1 MGWEGD
7 TAAELLMVA
16 GLARDVP
23 IAAKALEGTTVR
35 LLSRAAHG
43 QVHHNNSGHFRGNYQ
58 RVSLN
63 NQFPSAPEIVLTG
76 KGKKEED
83 SGCAGLGTK
92 LPCRVAPWQTP
103 SHFTK

>member
-16 GLARDVP
+16 GLAGDFP

-63 NQFPSAPEIVLTG
+63 SQFPSAPETVLTG

-92 LPCRVAPWQTP
+92 LPC
-103 SHFTK
+103 